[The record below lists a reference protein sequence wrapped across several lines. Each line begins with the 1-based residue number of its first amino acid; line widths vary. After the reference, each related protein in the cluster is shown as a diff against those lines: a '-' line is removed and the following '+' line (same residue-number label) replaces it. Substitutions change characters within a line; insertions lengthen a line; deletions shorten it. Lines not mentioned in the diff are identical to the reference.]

1 MRLREKHDL
10 LQATYEEA
18 LGTLKDPTIVDNV
31 ACAPNS
37 TIDQA
42 LLIEEN
48 KKLKEKLEKEHLTPL
63 PRARLL
69 MMFLLIKRR
78 ELTSKALGTTQ

>member
-10 LQATYEEA
+10 LEATYEEA
-18 LGTLKDPTIVDNV
+18 LGTLKDPIIVDNV

-48 KKLKEKLEKEHLTPL
+48 NKLKWIKHKVSTPYTL
-63 PRARLL
+63 QRN
-69 MMFLLIKRR
+69 
-78 ELTSKALGTTQ
+78 GVC